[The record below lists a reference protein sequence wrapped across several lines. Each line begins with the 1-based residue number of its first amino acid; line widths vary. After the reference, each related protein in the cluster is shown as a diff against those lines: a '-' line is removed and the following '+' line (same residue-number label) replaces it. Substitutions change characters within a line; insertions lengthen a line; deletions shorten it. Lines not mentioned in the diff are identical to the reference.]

1 MADEKVF
8 SDGYVDVV
16 VIRQNQLTDPTAPL
30 ASEINANG
38 INVSNAIA
46 WDGTT
51 WPNNTDSND
60 TDDRSIKDAGNAT
73 TRGYAQYEAT
83 LNLFFPKDLSDT
95 VSDYGK
101 AYQFFKDSATRVP
114 VYLVTRILQTTA
126 GEIEPFV
133 AGDLVSVFKM
143 GTDAF
148 VTDTEGEDSYKYAI
162 NFNPQGGV
170 WPYTQ
175 AVGPSKGAI
184 TVAIGSGATAPTV
197 VGDKAAYRATLNG
210 KRVTNQVTWTSSNPA
225 VATVSPNGVVTALSA
240 GSASITASHPA
251 GTTST
256 AVALTIA

>member
-8 SDGYVDVV
+8 SDGYVDVI
-16 VIRQNQLTDPTAPL
+16 VIRQNQLTNPAEPL

-38 INVSNAIA
+38 VNVSNALA

-60 TDDRSIKDAGNAT
+60 TDDRSVKDAGNAT

-83 LNLFFPKDLSDT
+83 LNFFYPRDLSDT
-95 VSDYGK
+95 TSDYGK
-101 AYQFFKDSATRVP
+101 AYQFFKDAQNRVP
-114 VYLVTRILQTTA
+114 VYLITRVLQTTA
-126 GEIEPFV
+126 GQIEDV
-133 AGDLVSVFKM
+133 DAGDLVSVFKM

-148 VTDTEGEDSYKYAI
+148 VTDTEGEDAYKYAI
-162 NFNPQGGV
+162 NFNTQGGV

-175 AVGPSKGAI
+175 AVGASKSAI
-184 TVAIGSGATAPTV
+184 AVTLGSGGSAPTI
-197 VGDKAAYRATLNG
+197 VGNKAAYRAVLNG
-210 KRVTNQVTWTSSNPA
+210 KRMTNQVRWESSNPV
-225 VATVSPNGVVTALSA
+225 VASVSQNGVVTALTA
-240 GSASITASHPA
+240 GSTNITASHPS

>member
-1 MADEKVF
+1 MANEKVF
-8 SDGYVDVV
+8 ADGYVDVV

-30 ASEINANG
+30 VTELNNNG

-83 LNLFFPKDLSDT
+83 LNLFYPKDLTDT

-101 AYQFFKDSATRVP
+101 AYQFFKDTATRIP
-114 VYLVTRILQTTA
+114 VYIVTRVLQTSPSA
-126 GEIEPFV
+126 VQPFV
-133 AGDLVSVFKM
+133 EGDTVSVFKL

-148 VTDTEGEDSYKYAI
+148 AADTEGEDSYKYAI
-162 NFNPQGGV
+162 NFLPQGGV

-175 AVGPSKGAI
+175 VVAASKNAI
-184 TVAIGSGATAPTV
+184 TVTAPNGLPTSA
-197 VGDKAAYRATLNG
+197 GMKRALRATLNG
-210 KRVTNQVTWTSSNPA
+210 KRVTNQVNWHSSNLA
-225 VATVSPNGVVTALSA
+225 VATVSPNGVVTAV
-240 GSASITASHPA
+240 ASGTANITATHAA
-251 GTTST
+251 GTVST
-256 AVALTIA
+256 AQAVTVS

>member
-8 SDGYVDVV
+8 SDGYVDVW
-16 VIRQNQLTDPTAPL
+16 VIRQNQLTDPSAPL
-30 ASEINANG
+30 ISELNSHAINL
-38 INVSNAIA
+38 SNAIA

-83 LNLFFPKDLSDT
+83 LNLFYPRVLTDT
-95 VSDYGK
+95 TSDYGK
-101 AYQFFKDSATRVP
+101 AYQFFKNATTRIP

-126 GEIEPFV
+126 GATQPFV

-143 GTDAF
+143 TSDAF
-148 VTDTEGEDSYKYAI
+148 VTDTEGEDSYKYTI
-162 NFNPQGGV
+162 NFMPQGGV

-175 AVGPSKGAI
+175 AISTKNAI
-184 TVAIGSGATAPTV
+184 TVTIGSGQTAPTTTGKKV
-197 VGDKAAYRATLNG
+197 AYRAVLNG
-210 KRVTNQVTWTSSNPA
+210 KRMTNEVTWASSNTA
-225 VATVSPNGVVTALSA
+225 VATVSQNGVVTTL
-240 GSASITASHPA
+240 ASGTTNITASHPA

-256 AVALTIA
+256 AIAITIT